1 MRPTAGETAPQNRL
15 GGKVRNQPLPHWVTS
30 SVVTG
35 GEVVG
40 AVAGG
45 VVAGGVVAGG
55 VVAGGVVAG
64 GVVAGGD
71 VAGVLELD
79 EGFGLMVLGSKQVRR
94 RWSCLRHR

>member
-1 MRPTAGETAPQNRL
+1 M
-15 GGKVRNQPLPHWVTS
+15 
-30 SVVTG
+30 TG

-79 EGFGLMVLGSKQVRR
+79 EGFGLMVLGVVVCGTVEAVAGAVAAGLTVTTTDHAPHLSVMFP
-94 RWSCLRHR
+94 CT